1 MATRPVSSGLP
12 NGPVAAA
19 LIAGGIGSTAISIVT
34 LLTQAN
40 ASVANAL
47 AWYAPVG
54 SLSGQ
59 IGIGLIAYFASWI
72 VLHLI
77 LRGKNVNF
85 ARATMVALFLLVLGL
100 LGTFPPF
107 FSLFAGK

>member
-1 MATRPVSSGLP
+1 MATRPVSSGQP

-19 LIAGGIGSTAISIVT
+19 LIAGGVGSTAIGIVT

-54 SLSGQ
+54 PLSGQ

-77 LRGKNVNF
+77 LRGKDVNF
-85 ARATMVALFLLVLGL
+85 ARATTAALLLLAVGVLGA
-100 LGTFPPF
+100 FPPF
-107 FSLFAGK
+107 FGLFAGK

>member
-1 MATRPVSSGLP
+1 MATRPVSSGPP

-19 LIAGGIGSTAISIVT
+19 LIAGGVGSTTMGIVT
-34 LLTQAN
+34 LLTEAN

-47 AWYAPVG
+47 AWYTPVG

-72 VLHLI
+72 VLYLI

-85 ARATMVALFLLVLGL
+85 ARATTVALLLLVHGL

-107 FSLFAGK
+107 FSLFASK